1 MFLAFELL
9 NAQSNLK
16 FHSEI
21 APSPYIRDLATAT
34 NGLTS
39 PSSDYDHHAGEHIT
53 SQYNFDDRANTSI
66 LCPGYIST
74 AQLIEYFIGTAAFL
88 STITFM
94 YTFILTRRQ
103 VQGQGD
109 VLYLPPGPCSSFRIY
124 NILGHLVLN
133 CFRTLVLGGSA
144 YLQQICT
151 GPTMEDVRVHGNLRF
166 GSNLPGELFKR
177 KRWRLKLVLISFVA
191 TSLLDT
197 TFGKL
202 DLTRRPGQFRSGV

>member
-66 LCPGYIST
+66 LCPGYISM
-74 AQLIEYFIGTAAFL
+74 AQLIEYL
-88 STITFM
+88 
-94 YTFILTRRQ
+94 
-103 VQGQGD
+103 
-109 VLYLPPGPCSSFRIY
+109 SFRIAITFFEKEGVCGY
-124 NILGHLVLN
+124 LAQCRSLGIH
-133 CFRTLVLGGSA
+133 
-144 YLQQICT
+144 
-151 GPTMEDVRVHGNLRF
+151 
-166 GSNLPGELFKR
+166 
-177 KRWRLKLVLISFVA
+177 
-191 TSLLDT
+191 
-197 TFGKL
+197 
-202 DLTRRPGQFRSGV
+202 